1 MVTFP
6 ISGSSF
12 TIQNIKIDNKHKTYL
27 EHITVEE
34 CVRQLKVLFHLV
46 IRIIIIIGTAV
57 LTDALKFHLKV
68 RVWIIFEWGVSAVD
82 YHQ

>member
-1 MVTFP
+1 MCK
-6 ISGSSF
+6 
-12 TIQNIKIDNKHKTYL
+12 TI
-27 EHITVEE
+27 ES
-34 CVRQLKVLFHLV
+34 LFHLV

-57 LTDALKFHLKV
+57 MTDALNFHLKV